1 LKKAIYRHLKIG
13 FCLILLVSILC
24 SCGKTS
30 ESDEQTEMN
39 EATKQTES
47 ISIEN
52 DDNKIENKTLRVY
65 DNGSHTLA
73 IWDYNKDE
81 ETMTLIF
88 DEAKVICS
96 YSVFEEMNTEETV
109 TLYNGSDKDY
119 NWRIQVS
126 YNNIEDT
133 YSVFLGDEENKL
145 LYNQEDFSGDYFF
158 KEEKKIG
165 LTKNILDMPLSF
177 EVAKRENTEPVTTS
191 YKSRAN
197 GNWHYTV
204 NKTDT
209 QTLMI
214 YEEEIFVLNYI
225 SVGEVK
231 ETVKGTYTII
241 SDDGKYQE
249 FRFVNA
255 DDATQTWTAKIWQ
268 TELEDDYGVSYD
280 GIVYINSK
288 NETMYYTGTK
298 W

>member
-1 LKKAIYRHLKIG
+1 MVL
-13 FCLILLVSILC
+13 FVSILC

-30 ESDEQTEMN
+30 EPEQQTEAN
-39 EATKQTES
+39 KTTKQTENTS
-47 ISIEN
+47 DEHKDNEIES
-52 DDNKIENKTLRVY
+52 KTVRVY
-65 DNGSHTLA
+65 DNGSHSLA
-73 IWDYNKDE
+73 IWEYDKDK

-88 DEAKVICS
+88 DETKAVCS

-145 LYNQEDFSGDYFF
+145 LYNQEDFSGEYSF
-158 KEEKKIG
+158 KGEKKIEI
-165 LTKNILDMPLSF
+165 TKNTLDMPLSF
-177 EVAKRENTEPVTTS
+177 EVVKRENREPTTTS

-214 YEEEIFVLNYI
+214 YEEEIFVLHYI

-249 FRFVNA
+249 FKFVNA

>member
-1 LKKAIYRHLKIG
+1 MRIFNKYLCISICMVL
-13 FCLILLVSILC
+13 FMSILC

-30 ESDEQTEMN
+30 EPEQQTEAKETTN
-39 EATKQTES
+39 Q
-47 ISIEN
+47 IEN
-52 DDNKIENKTLRVY
+52 TSEEHKDNEIESKTVRVY
-65 DNGSHTLA
+65 GNGSHSLA
-73 IWDYNKDE
+73 IWNYDKDK

-88 DEAKVICS
+88 DETKVVCS

-119 NWRIQVS
+119 KWRIQVS

-133 YSVFLGDEENKL
+133 YSIFLGDEENKL
-145 LYNQEDFSGDYFF
+145 LYNQEDFSGEYSF
-158 KEEKKIG
+158 KGEKKIEI
-165 LTKNILDMPLSF
+165 TKNTLDMPLSF
-177 EVAKRENTEPVTTS
+177 EVVKRENREPATTS

-214 YEEEIFVLNYI
+214 YEEEIFVLHYI

-249 FRFVNA
+249 FKFVNA

>member
-1 LKKAIYRHLKIG
+1 MVL
-13 FCLILLVSILC
+13 FMSILC

-30 ESDEQTEMN
+30 EPEQQTEAKETTN
-39 EATKQTES
+39 Q
-47 ISIEN
+47 IEN
-52 DDNKIENKTLRVY
+52 TSEEHKDNEIESKTVRVY
-65 DNGSHTLA
+65 GNGSHSLA
-73 IWDYNKDE
+73 IWNYDKDK

-88 DEAKVICS
+88 DETKVVCS

-119 NWRIQVS
+119 KWRIQVS

-133 YSVFLGDEENKL
+133 YSIFLGDEENKL
-145 LYNQEDFSGDYFF
+145 LYNQEDFSGEYSF
-158 KEEKKIG
+158 KGEKKIEI
-165 LTKNILDMPLSF
+165 TKNTLDMPLSF
-177 EVAKRENTEPVTTS
+177 EVVKRENREPATTS

-214 YEEEIFVLNYI
+214 YEEEIFVLHYI

-249 FRFVNA
+249 FKFVNA